1 MKGDGVLDGDTRH
14 AAEAIE
20 IKGSDVALWPD
31 DCGMGGNHRLA
42 LNRRVACGYG
52 GRSSGDAL
60 DAIGSGEH
68 RRCCHG
74 LGIGGS
80 IIEGEG
86 TLPYAGRRMTGA
98 GGRHALALYGAA
110 DLQEACGDLLA
121 CLLRRAGRG
130 GRDGQ
135 RGRGRLCFRH
145 QRHCCSQRRHRSDE
159 DGNEKEGQQV
169 QEETATQPYEKEPR
183 HASTPLLHWRRGKWG
198 RAVEIARRRDGSGN
212 RRVPTLLA
220 RYCWRRWGS
229 DRVARWILRSG
240 GGRPCACVLLLSLTG
255 DRGASTRTRLVS

>member
-31 DCGMGGNHRLA
+31 DCGMGGNHRRGV
-42 LNRRVACGYG
+42 NG
-52 GRSSGDAL
+52 GIGGGGDRWSSGDDL

-68 RRCCHG
+68 RRCCHR

-110 DLQEACGDLLA
+110 DFQEACGDLLA
-121 CLLRRAGRG
+121 CLLRRAGRER
-130 GRDGQ
+130 RDGQ
-135 RGRGRLCFRH
+135 RGRERLCFRH

-169 QEETATQPYEKEPR
+169 QEETATQPYEKERR
-183 HASTPLLHWRRGKWG
+183 HTSTPQLHRRRGKWG
-198 RAVEIARRRDGSGN
+198 RDVETARRRDGRGN

-220 RYCWRRWGS
+220 RYCWRRWRC
-229 DRVARWILRSG
+229 DRLVRCILFFRV
-240 GGRPCACVLLLSLTG
+240 RLVCPCFLPFPLIG
-255 DRGASTRTRLVS
+255 DRSEYQRRSVL